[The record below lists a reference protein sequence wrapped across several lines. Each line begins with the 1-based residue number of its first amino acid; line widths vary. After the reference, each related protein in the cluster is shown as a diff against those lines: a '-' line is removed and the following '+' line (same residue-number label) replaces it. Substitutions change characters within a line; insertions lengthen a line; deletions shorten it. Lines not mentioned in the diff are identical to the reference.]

1 MLLHSPPVKTRPR
14 DDLAVKRPLANLVPS
29 VLALP
34 LDHKETTVTNVNVVY
49 AIAATPVGV
58 AAELAVAVYTLS
70 QAVVGPWPEIL
81 DAEPH
86 IAGTLQTWDIVL
98 YPVPG
103 LYPMVPKDLPHP
115 SLN

>member
-1 MLLHSPPVKTRPR
+1 VKTRPR
-14 DDLAVKRPLANLVPS
+14 EFLFNQAPLANLVAS
-29 VLALP
+29 VLAEP
-34 LDHKETTVTNVNVVY
+34 LDHREITVTNVNVVF
-49 AIAATPVGV
+49 AVAFTADGV
-58 AAELAVAVYTLS
+58 FAELAVAVYTLS
-70 QAVVGPWPEIL
+70 QAVVEPWPVIL
-81 DAEPH
+81 VVEPH